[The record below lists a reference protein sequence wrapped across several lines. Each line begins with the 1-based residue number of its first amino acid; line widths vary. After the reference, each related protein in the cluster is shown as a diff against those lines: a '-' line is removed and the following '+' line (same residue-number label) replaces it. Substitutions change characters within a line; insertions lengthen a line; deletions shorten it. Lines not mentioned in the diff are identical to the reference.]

1 MDRRS
6 LSSAQYRVSFCPLSI
21 RLSPAMIDRKGMH
34 KLTWLSRILLTQQ
47 DNLIWLFVKLTRH
60 RHKQDVAGLRTCYS
74 QFRIDFTASNQHSTH
89 GAGRACTWLGI
100 RQPNSSSESLRPL
113 LIERGNVPR
122 IASALRE
129 IGVSH

>member
-1 MDRRS
+1 
-6 LSSAQYRVSFCPLSI
+6 
-21 RLSPAMIDRKGMH
+21 MH

-74 QFRIDFTASNQHSTH
+74 QFRIDFTASKQHSTH